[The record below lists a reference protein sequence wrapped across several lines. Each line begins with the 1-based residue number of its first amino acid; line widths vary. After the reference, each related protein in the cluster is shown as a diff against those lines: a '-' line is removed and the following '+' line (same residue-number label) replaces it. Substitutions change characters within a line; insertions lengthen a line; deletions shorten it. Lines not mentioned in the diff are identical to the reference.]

1 MTQLAV
7 AWIIKNPDV
16 STCLLGCTDVS
27 QLDDIIKGFE
37 IYRKLDNDIGLE
49 IEKILKNS
57 PQGEIDYRYFKEMK
71 IRRNELLG
79 IDYIREKKNN

>member
-1 MTQLAV
+1 MGQLAV
-7 AWIIKNPDV
+7 AWIIKNPVV
-16 STCLLGCTDVS
+16 STCLLGCIDVG

-37 IYRKLDNDIGLE
+37 IYKKLNNDIGLE

-57 PQGEIDYRYFKEMK
+57 PKGEVDYRYFKEMK

-79 IDYIREKKNN
+79 IDYIRENKNN